1 MLSYLYLI
9 FFAIICTS
17 HIIRNIY
24 LYKKGQYNPYVLKKG
39 SGDFPFIVVL
49 TINLLLLFG
58 SYLFITDIRLITIM
72 FYIFLAYSFCL
83 LVSLSILNYLSYQT
97 NKDQRIVVQ
106 TLVFA
111 LIVIVVSVGLGNYV
125 IG

>member
-1 MLSYLYLI
+1 LSYLYLI

>member
-1 MLSYLYLI
+1 MSYLYLI